1 VEQRSEETKTHLMLR
16 LQMPTRTRKMR
27 RHRTVFDS
35 TGLDAS
41 KVTCAISAV
50 WRHTKRGL
58 WRRAPPRKGSTH
70 TISAGT
76 PPLKQPRRRRKQAQR
91 FLLPGSISLHRDP
104 QYTKNAT
111 TKRTNAGALLCG
123 AVRPSTSRTLR
134 ATHKSTRTST

>member
-1 VEQRSEETKTHLMLR
+1 VEQRSKETKTHLMLR

-35 TGLDAS
+35 MGLDAS

-70 TISAGT
+70 TRYAGT
-76 PPLKQPRRRRKQAQR
+76 LPLKQPSRRRKQAQR
-91 FLLPGSISLHRDP
+91 FPLPGSTPLHRDR
-104 QYTKNAT
+104 QHIKKAT
-111 TKRTNAGALLCG
+111 AKRTNAGALLCEV
-123 AVRPSTSRTLR
+123 VRPSTSRTPR